1 MVWTHYSIAKHK
13 HIPVMSSQRSRNSR
27 GPGRGNGNSQGEEVH
42 LWNSLKDE
50 IKAVVEAI
58 NASTGNTREILG
70 QDNYIVKNKESIDP
84 QTEEDKLSELLRAGV
99 KVNESAKAQIDS
111 IIDQLV
117 VLRAVQ
123 KQIEEDQA
131 QALGSSLPSSR
142 ERSGGLL
149 SGSGRA
155 NSIRGAGARER
166 ELQRERERERDRDRD
181 RDREREEKRE
191 REREREKEAKEKEK
205 EKDPASV
212 YDFDAGGDSPV
223 PSPLA
228 IPRKLGSTAGSAG
241 NRDSVPPRGTGDL
254 DMPSEQG
261 GSVPPDAVSNA
272 AASARSKI
280 IYNKGQEVAFK
291 PKPIKDEVTDW
302 YLGRVTMVTGE
313 GKSRRYKVQD
323 ADPDVPA
330 EERTEYRTS
339 ANSMVAV
346 PDVGATLTPRTKGE
360 IVLALYPDSTTFY
373 KAEVI
378 STDAA
383 TGKVN
388 LRFEGEENSGT
399 LQVVERRFVLDYPKD
414 RK

>member
-1 MVWTHYSIAKHK
+1 M
-13 HIPVMSSQRSRNSR
+13 
-27 GPGRGNGNSQGEEVH
+27 
-42 LWNSLKDE
+42 KDE

-58 NASTGNTREILG
+58 NASTGNTREILA

-84 QTEEDKLSELLRAGV
+84 QAEEDKLSELLRAGV

-123 KQIEEDQA
+123 KNIEEDQA
-131 QALGSSLPSSR
+131 QALGSSGPSSR
-142 ERSGGLL
+142 DRPGGLL

-155 NSIRGAGARER
+155 TSIRGAGARER

-181 RDREREEKRE
+181 RDREREEKRDRE
-191 REREREKEAKEKEK
+191 REREREKETKEKEKKKEK
-205 EKDPASV
+205 EKDPSSL
-212 YDFDAGGDSPV
+212 YDFDGGGDSPV
-223 PSPLA
+223 PSPVGNHT
-228 IPRKLGSTAGSAG
+228 RKLGSVAGSAG
-241 NRDSVPPRGTGDL
+241 TRDSVPPRSAGGDL
-254 DMPSEQG
+254 DHPSEKG
-261 GSVPPDAVSNA
+261 DSVPPDASMSNA

-280 IYNKGQEVAFK
+280 LYNQAQEVAFK
-291 PKPIKDEVTDW
+291 PKPPNPGEQTDW
-302 YLGRVTMVTGE
+302 YLGRVVQVTGE

-330 EERTEYRTS
+330 AERAEYRTS
-339 ANSMVAV
+339 ANSMIGV
-346 PDVGATLTPRTKGE
+346 PEAGANLPPRAKGE

-378 STDAA
+378 STDAT

-399 LQVVERRFVLDYPKD
+399 LQVVERRVVLDYPKD
-414 RK
+414 KK